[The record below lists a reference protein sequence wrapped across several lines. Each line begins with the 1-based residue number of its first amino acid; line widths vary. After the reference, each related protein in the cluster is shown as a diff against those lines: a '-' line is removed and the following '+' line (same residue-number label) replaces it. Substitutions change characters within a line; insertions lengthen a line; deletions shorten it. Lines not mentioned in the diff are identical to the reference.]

1 MAENKTRAT
10 EIKPKDFIA
19 KIENDT
25 RRQDALTLLKL
36 FTKITG
42 WKATMWGPTIIG
54 FGAYH
59 YTYDSGRTGSI
70 CATGFSPRKA
80 NLVIYAGTAPKTAA
94 LLKKLG
100 KHRGGL
106 QQCLYINKLGDV
118 DLDVLEQVIR
128 VGLEQTKKKWL
139 VTGH

>member
-1 MAENKTRAT
+1 MAENKTKQT

-19 KIENDT
+19 KLDNDT
-25 RRQDALTLLKL
+25 RREDALALLKL
-36 FTKITG
+36 FRKITG
-42 WKATMWGPTIIG
+42 WTPTMWGPSIIG

-59 YTYDSGRTGSI
+59 YNYDSGRTGSI

-80 NLVIYAGTAPKTAA
+80 NLVIYAGTGPKTAA

-100 KHRGGL
+100 KHKGGL
-106 QQCLYINKLGDV
+106 QQCLYINKLADV

-128 VGLEQTKKKWL
+128 VGLEQTKKTWL